1 MSQKFL
7 MRDEASGAVTEKHS
21 SDVGGDPAQ
30 AGQIPALDAGGRLA
44 LSMMPVGITPDTYV
58 GPAGEALDAGNKVYI
73 NAAGEVRR
81 ASAAAAGV
89 PCCGFVLDSVAA
101 NAQVMVYFE
110 GRNTALTGLVPGS
123 RYYLSDSTPG
133 GVTATPVVAAAGK
146 KHQYLGR
153 AITATA
159 LAFEADDAII
169 LA

>member
-1 MSQKFL
+1 MTQKFL
-7 MRDEASGAVTEKHS
+7 TRDETSGAVTEKS
-21 SDVGGDPAQ
+21 ATDVGGTPAQ
-30 AGQIPALDAGGRLA
+30 AGQVGALDPNGRWA

-73 NAAGEVRR
+73 NATGEVRR

-89 PCCGFVLDSVAA
+89 PCIGFILDSAAA

-110 GRNTALTGLVPGS
+110 GRNTALSGLVAGS

-133 GVTATPVVAAAGK
+133 GITATPVVAAAGK